1 MEGRV
6 VSESVN
12 CRKIER
18 KSIDALC
25 KKRICTEHYALM
37 SLMDFQSEY
46 AAGRLRDGVV
56 VGLLCN
62 GTAKA
67 VVNGRNF
74 EMRSG
79 SIFLLNEDSQLSNFK
94 YSKACKGY
102 AVYYSRPFLES
113 INININDFIS
123 ARMIF
128 RLRPCLMLQHSEV
141 MRLHNIAIPLSGIVN
156 LEADRYAREVA
167 VSLFSA
173 LFYTLASV
181 LSEYGVEMA
190 ATTKIS
196 RSESI
201 FKEFVTLL
209 IERCE
214 QERSVE
220 YYATAL
226 DITPKYLSMICRKQA
241 DKSAL
246 RVIDDAVIRRAKE
259 LLLRPDLSVQ
269 DVAAKLNFMSQA
281 FFGKYFKQRVGISP
295 SRYKVQE
302 R

>member
-1 MEGRV
+1 M
-6 VSESVN
+6 SESVN

-79 SIFLLNEDSQLSNFK
+79 SIFLLNEDSQLSNLK

-128 RLRPCLMLQHSEV
+128 RLRPCLMLQHFEV
-141 MRLHNIAIPLSGIVN
+141 MRLHDIAIPLSGIVN